1 MKQPLLVLLVLLSC
15 GFARA
20 AFADTDSEL
29 RAIEESRRAAIGA
42 RDFTALEKIYS
53 PDFVAVAGNGQL
65 VDRATLFRV
74 FGQADPSISFTTDE
88 IRIVVDG
95 DTAVFFGRLTGRT
108 ADGKTAF
115 ASRFSHV
122 FVHRK
127 GAWICIA
134 GQSTPL
140 PAS

>member
-1 MKQPLLVLLVLLSC
+1 MRTKFLMLLLATLYLSP
-15 GFARA
+15 A
-20 AFADTDSEL
+20 AFADAQSEL
-29 RAIEESRRAAIGA
+29 RGIEETRRAAIKA
-42 RDFTALEKIYS
+42 KDFDALGRIYA
-53 PDFVAVAGNGQL
+53 PAFVAVTGNGQF
-65 VDRATLFRV
+65 VTRDELFAV
-74 FGQADPSISFTTDE
+74 FRKTDPSLSFETDE

-127 GAWICIA
+127 GKWLCIA

-140 PAS
+140 PS